1 MTATFTTTITGLI
14 TAAQQGTLTD
24 VVTAVNWM
32 VVAKDGNKFARKGG
46 STPVGPA
53 DAAKFTAFPNL
64 TLQQVLAW
72 IPDPA
77 TPEVQAA
84 LTAQIAAQVP
94 PSIVT
99 KMPPW
104 TTVRPAAPAAAS
116 ATTTTATAKA

>member
-1 MTATFTTTITGLI
+1 MTATFTTTITGLV
-14 TAAQQGTLTD
+14 TAAQQGSLTD

-32 VVAKDGNKFARKGG
+32 VVAKDGNKFARKVG

-84 LTAQIAAQVP
+84 LVAQIAAQVP
-94 PSIVT
+94 PAIVT

-104 TTVRPAAPAAAS
+104 SNVRLGVPAAPAAPA
-116 ATTTTATAKA
+116 APAK